1 MLNMV
6 YLEHESENLINAQE
20 LGIKIAAPVG
30 NLIGQVTFGWL
41 ADVLGR

>member
-1 MLNMV
+1 MLRMV
-6 YLEHESENLINAQE
+6 YLEGASVNSVKAQE

-30 NLIGQVTFGWL
+30 TLIGQVAFGWL